1 MTRLLYRHVLPV
13 RTVLRRAQKARPG
26 LHAEVPGMVWNTS
39 GATWRPYPFSWVPAA
54 GQRHA
59 TAAPGWRHGERVVA
73 LCGAGVA
80 AVDSAQAWLW
90 WTCPRCDVK
99 AHELAGVPMPGS
111 GPAVVSRWAGA
122 R

>member
-1 MTRLLYRHVLPV
+1 MERIASET
-13 RTVLRRAQKARPG
+13 AGQ
-26 LHAEVPGMVWNTS
+26 
-39 GATWRPYPFSWVPAA
+39 PYPFSWVPA
-54 GQRHA
+54 GQRRHA
-59 TAAPGWRHGERVVA
+59 TRTPTWHGGAPITA

-111 GPAVVSRWAGA
+111 SPVVALRWAGA